1 MLVGTLHFSFFS
13 SGGGA
18 EGKTRHVFSFCFG
31 GESWDSFVQA
41 GLPTVPMQFPKTA
54 VTPKVM
60 AAGASLS
67 PRTLGV
73 SRVHIP
79 KLDHSEHVWRWN
91 GTGRSIHI
99 LRKNSY
105 IRSQWLNDADCCFQE
120 MCQFP
125 GDSQLHFTVLWLG
138 RQLPPCPKSLRLVE
152 VAQCEIAREDI
163 AWNWKKTDEAPQNGE
178 IAD

>member
-1 MLVGTLHFSFFS
+1 MASLTDLDAPLVHFLGREYRFISSFSAVNNACWHITFQFFFPR
-13 SGGGA
+13 GGA

-79 KLDHSEHVWRWN
+79 KLDHSEHV
-91 GTGRSIHI
+91 
-99 LRKNSY
+99 
-105 IRSQWLNDADCCFQE
+105 
-120 MCQFP
+120 
-125 GDSQLHFTVLWLG
+125 
-138 RQLPPCPKSLRLVE
+138 
-152 VAQCEIAREDI
+152 
-163 AWNWKKTDEAPQNGE
+163 
-178 IAD
+178 